1 MVNILHFIKTSG
13 VVYDDRLCKEVGTL
27 QELGASCEI
36 IALESRNEV
45 ATGETLN
52 GVGWSSI
59 RLRSRRWFP
68 LGKGLLFKTAEMY
81 FKFFMQLL
89 RKKPQVAWIHNLEN
103 LMYVVLLGICWKPF
117 GRNHQI
123 VWDLHEY
130 PPPFYLKNLIGKLFM
145 KFACKFANTI
155 VSANAARI
163 DELME
168 HGFDQYKERFVV
180 IENFPAK
187 SFIEQPKGE
196 LPSELS
202 GWLDGAPY
210 FLIQGLGLPSR
221 MTVQSIQAV
230 LGFPKYRVVVLGPL
244 NEVVAAEVEQL
255 DIGNDRLYVTGM
267 TLQAE
272 LYHVIDHAYASLV
285 FYGFTNENNRLCAPN
300 RLYQAV
306 CRGIP
311 LVCGC
316 NPSMKSV
323 VDTLGN
329 GVATVG
335 DGSVTKEIVEALKCL
350 IDGIDQFRDKADEA
364 RGSLVWESQLPVFE
378 RIITRSNSN

>member
-1 MVNILHFIKTSG
+1 MVDILHFIKTTG

-27 QELGASCEI
+27 QELGAGCEI
-36 IALESRNEV
+36 VALESRNEV
-45 ATGETLN
+45 AEGETPN

-68 LGKGLLFKTAEMY
+68 LGKGLLFKTVEMH
-81 FKFFMQLL
+81 FKSFMKLL
-89 RKKPQVAWIHNLEN
+89 RKKPQISWVHNLEN
-103 LMYVVLLGICWKPF
+103 LIYVIILGVFWKPF
-117 GRNHQI
+117 GRNRRI

-130 PPPFYLKNLIGKLFM
+130 PSPFYLKNIVGKLFM
-145 KFACKFANTI
+145 GIACKCADTI

-163 DELME
+163 DELMS
-168 HGFDQYKERFVV
+168 HGFEQYKEKFVV
-180 IENFPAK
+180 IENFPTK
-187 SFIEQPKGE
+187 SFAEQPKGE

-202 GWLDGAPY
+202 VWLDGAPY

-221 MTVQSIQAV
+221 MTVQSIQAS
-230 LGFPKYRVVVLGPL
+230 LRFSEFRVVVLGPL
-244 NEVVAAEVEQL
+244 NEVVAAEIEQL
-255 DIGNDRLYVTGM
+255 NVGDDRLYVTGM
-267 TLQAE
+267 TPQAE

-285 FYGFTNENNRLCAPN
+285 FYGFTNDNNRLCAPN

-323 VDTLGN
+323 VETMGN

-335 DGSVTKEIVEALKCL
+335 DGSSVDEIVHSL
-350 IDGIDQFRDKADEA
+350 
-364 RGSLVWESQLPVFE
+364 GSLVEDIDGFRSRAIEARSKLTWESQLPAFKEVLACIKL
-378 RIITRSNSN
+378 R